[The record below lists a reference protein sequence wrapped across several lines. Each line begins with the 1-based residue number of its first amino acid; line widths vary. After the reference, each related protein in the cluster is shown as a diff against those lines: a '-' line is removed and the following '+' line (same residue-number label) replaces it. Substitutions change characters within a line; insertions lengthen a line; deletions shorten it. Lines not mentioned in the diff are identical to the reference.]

1 LNESSTPRDRANRR
15 NAIRSTG
22 PKTTTG
28 KARSS
33 KNAITHG
40 LSMGKPRTESG
51 ELVEQ
56 LANEIA
62 GPNPDLA
69 RLLYARRIAA
79 AAFQSQYVRAAQ
91 QQIIREHSAR
101 TPDPRTVEMAAVPRS
116 PETINL
122 ERSRFLRLLRL
133 DRYDQRALSR
143 LKRAIRDLDDLDNG
157 GMAPRS

>member
-1 LNESSTPRDRANRR
+1 
-15 NAIRSTG
+15 
-22 PKTTTG
+22 
-28 KARSS
+28 
-33 KNAITHG
+33 
-40 LSMGKPRTESG
+40 MGKPRTESG

-101 TPDPRTVEMAAVPRS
+101 TPDPRTV
-116 PETINL
+116 NL

-143 LKRAIRDLDDLDNG
+143 LKRAIRDFDDLDNG